1 MQTKPRSLK
10 RVRILKQANNK
21 TRYKHAKP
29 SQPICGMCG
38 NRIIF
43 FSQGKQAKTKRR
55 PERPLPNLCS
65 KCMRK
70 VMLAKARNN
79 ITLSM
84 KKYADQVKNIQR
96 EGKNQNLYVKLLGRD
111 AGDIVEITKVI
122 DDKFVEVQG
131 TIRKKV
137 RKVNRAHLEPLL
149 VKNEDIIKK
158 SEKVETK
165 IRKKRGE
172 TMKKMKIIG
181 IAGSPRKGKINNIM
195 DSTKQNLEDGF
206 IIKEILR

>member
-1 MQTKPRSLK
+1 
-10 RVRILKQANNK
+10 
-21 TRYKHAKP
+21 
-29 SQPICGMCG
+29 
-38 NRIIF
+38 
-43 FSQGKQAKTKRR
+43 
-55 PERPLPNLCS
+55 
-65 KCMRK
+65 MRK